1 MEVILFTDI
10 NNCYGFGR
18 DAGAYKIASELRLMD
33 VTVQVIDFF
42 AGLTLVDIQ
51 NIVDKYVEKNTLMVA
66 FCITHLNGYD
76 KGYES
81 NIERFVDR
89 PNTFDGCQGFPQSEE
104 WINELQNKF
113 LNKNKNIK
121 FVVGGDRA
129 LHVDHDKYNIDYWL
143 LGESE
148 TSVVALAYAL
158 KYNNKIDRVLYSKD
172 YPYPY
177 FPISNIRWH
186 PNDYIFKGEHLPIEI
201 ARGCIFNCSFC
212 SYKKGHEVKYIHT
225 IREEMVYN
233 YEMFG
238 TTGYMFI
245 DSTLNSSMKK
255 TEEICNMIAGLPFKI
270 EWSGFSRLD
279 IFEKYPEMRD
289 MYLESGAKA
298 VQFGIE
304 TLNDESIKAINKGT
318 SGEKT
323 KELLYFLNEKWD
335 KKIITGGFFI
345 VGLPEETE
353 KQFYNNIEWLM
364 QDDCPLHSLYFAV
377 LTIKKYNP
385 ELSNMI
391 SYAPI
396 AKDMKLNGF
405 SNDNKHWV
413 NKKTGLTKD
422 RCIEILEDI
431 IRNTNYLN
439 RIYIDFNFYS
449 RMRNLGYTF
458 NELWN
463 MKRDYSYSFESSN
476 LIKEGMKDEYL
487 TRLLET

>member
-1 MEVILFTDI
+1 MEVILFSDI

-18 DAGAYKIASELRLMD
+18 DAGAYKIATELRLMD

-42 AGLTLVDIQ
+42 ADLSLDDIQ
-51 NIVDKYVEKNTLMVA
+51 NIVDRYVESNTLMVA

-76 KGYES
+76 KEYEN

-89 PNTFDGCQGFPQSEE
+89 QNIFDNCEIFPQSEE
-104 WINELQNKF
+104 WISELQNKF
-113 LNKNKNIK
+113 LTKNKHIK
-121 FVVGGDRA
+121 FVVGGERA
-129 LHVDHDKYNIDYWL
+129 FSVDHSKYNIDYWL

-148 TSVVALAYAL
+148 TSVVSLAYAL
-158 KYNNKIDRVLYSKD
+158 KYNNNFNRITYAKD

-177 FPISNIRWH
+177 FEVSNIRWKD
-186 PNDYIFKGEHLPIEI
+186 NDFLFENEHLPIELT
-201 ARGCIFNCSFC
+201 RGCIFNCPFC
-212 SYKKGHEVKYIHT
+212 SYKKGHQVKYIHT

-233 YEMFG
+233 YEHFG

-245 DSTLNSSMKK
+245 DSTFNSSMKK
-255 TEEICNMIAGLPFKI
+255 TEEICNMIANLPFKI

-279 IFEKYPEMRD
+279 IFEKYPEMRE

-304 TLNDESIKAINKGT
+304 TLNDASIRAINKGT

-323 KELLYFLNEKWD
+323 KELLYFLNEKWH

-345 VGLPEETE
+345 IGLPEETE
-353 KQFYNNIEWLM
+353 EQFYNNLEWLM

-377 LTIKKYNP
+377 LTIKKYDKTL
-385 ELSNMI
+385 EEMI

-396 AKDMKLNGF
+396 SKDMKGHDF
-405 SNDNKHWV
+405 SNNNKHWV
-413 NKKTGLTKD
+413 NDKTGLTKD
-422 RCIEILEDI
+422 RCIEILEDL
-431 IRNTNYLN
+431 IRNSNYRN

-458 NELWN
+458 DELWD
-463 MKRDYSYSFESSN
+463 MKRDYGVSFETSN
-476 LIKEGMKDEYL
+476 LMRKQMKYEYMQRVL
-487 TRLLET
+487 S